1 MRRLASLAVVVLL
14 AAGCGGTKSARHTT
28 TAAEPKPP
36 TKAYLAAVKYT
47 QCMRARGLPFPLP
60 NAAGDFHLSYRRER
74 ALKAAATQQERN
86 AADAACFHFL
96 KGTVST
102 KPLSAEA
109 RREALQPLRALK
121 SCLES
126 HGYEVGT
133 PIVRLLS
140 RGRAMFGFTRTQG
153 RIPTDVQHRCENEVE
168 LPQKLDAIIKADR
181 RPPP

>member
-1 MRRLASLAVVVLL
+1 MRRIALALVVLL
-14 AAGCGGTKSARHTT
+14 VAGCGGTKTAQHTT
-28 TAAEPKPP
+28 STAQAKPP
-36 TKAYLAAVKYT
+36 TKVYLAAVRYAR
-47 QCMRARGLPFPLP
+47 CMRGRGLPFPMP

-102 KPLSAEA
+102 KPLSENAQ
-109 RREALQPLRALK
+109 RQALQPLRALK
-121 SCLES
+121 ACLES
-126 HGYEVGT
+126 HGYTVGT

-140 RGRAMFGFTRTQG
+140 RGRAFFGFTRVQG
-153 RIPTDVQHRCENEVE
+153 RIPTDVEHRCENEVK

-181 RPPP
+181 SG

>member
-1 MRRLASLAVVVLL
+1 MRRLALALIVLL
-14 AAGCGGTKSARHTT
+14 AAGCGGTKTAQQHATT
-28 TAAEPKPP
+28 TAKEAPP
-36 TKAYLAAVKYT
+36 TKAYLAAVRYA
-47 QCMRARGLPFPLP
+47 QCMRGRGLPFPLP

-74 ALKAAATQQERN
+74 ALKAAATQRERN

-102 KPLSAEA
+102 KPLSKNAQ
-109 RREALQPLRALK
+109 RQALQPLRALK

-133 PIVRLLS
+133 PIVRLMS
-140 RGRAMFGFTRTQG
+140 RGRAMFGFTRTRS
-153 RIPTDVQHRCENEVE
+153 RIPTDVQHRCENEVK

-181 RPPP
+181 TGG

>member
-1 MRRLASLAVVVLL
+1 MRRAIAILVVLL
-14 AAGCGGTKSARHTT
+14 ATGCGGTKSAQHNA
-28 TAAEPKPP
+28 TAAKPEPP
-36 TKAYLAAVKYT
+36 TKAHLAAVRYT
-47 QCMRARGLPFPLP
+47 QCMRAHGLPFPMP

-102 KPLSAEA
+102 KPLSANA
-109 RREALQPLRALK
+109 QRQALQPLRALK

-126 HGYEVGT
+126 HGYQVGT

-140 RGRAMFGFTRTQG
+140 RGRAMFGFTRTQS
-153 RIPTDVQHRCENEVE
+153 RIPTDVQHRCENEVK

-181 RPPP
+181 TGG